1 MGSLLDKAMAEEE
14 DNSSST
20 NAPQTD
26 AGSQSGGGSLLDQA
40 MSAVGNASDQTQSAV
55 HQQFHEAA
63 SQLSPDDLQSAA
75 TNAVQSLPAD
85 QQAQLAQHLANQG
98 AAQGAGVPADT
109 KEPSQIGKMVAW
121 VHKNV
126 PGGVPGALG
135 LIGGAGVAAG
145 GAYVASQN
153 PGAVKDAVSD
163 TTSAGSSVLNSGTA
177 GNVFNALQNAVK
189 GKF

>member
-1 MGSLLDKAMAEEE
+1 MGSLLDKAMAEEG

-20 NAPQTD
+20 NAAQADT
-26 AGSQSGGGSLLDQA
+26 GSQSGGGSLLDQA
-40 MSAVGNASDQTQSAV
+40 MSAVGNASDQTQASV

-63 SQLSPDDLQSAA
+63 SQLSPDELHSAA

-85 QQAQLAQHLANQG
+85 QQAQLGQALASQG
-98 AAQGAGVPADT
+98 AAEGAGVPADT
-109 KEPSQIGKMVAW
+109 KKPSEIGKMVSW
-121 VHKNV
+121 VHNNV

-153 PGAVKDAVSD
+153 PGAVKDAVGD
-163 TTSAGSSVLNSGTA
+163 ATNAGSVLNSGTA
-177 GNVFNALQNAVK
+177 SNVFNALQNAVK
-189 GKF
+189 GRF